1 MFMDIEVLADQWEME
16 QEFLQQLQKEILENP
31 GIVIPTE
38 EEEEDLPF

>member
-31 GIVIPTE
+31 RDRDWET
-38 EEEEDLPF
+38 

>member
-1 MFMDIEVLADQWEME
+1 MDIEVLADQWEME

>member
-31 GIVIPTE
+31 GIVIPTIDRDWE
-38 EEEEDLPF
+38 T